1 MTPDLVCLVL
11 LPRLAAA
18 ATRRADRNKTAC
30 FTYTPHSNH
39 TSMGNVLSAQKRENN
54 KRKLAAASK
63 QKHIQKK
70 QAPASSTA
78 PLEAP
83 QKPKGLAI

>member
-18 ATRRADRNKTAC
+18 ATRRTDRNKTAR
-30 FTYTPHSNH
+30 FTYTHSNH

-54 KRKLAAASK
+54 KWKLAAASK

>member
-1 MTPDLVCLVL
+1 
-11 LPRLAAA
+11 
-18 ATRRADRNKTAC
+18 
-30 FTYTPHSNH
+30 
-39 TSMGNVLSAQKRENN
+39 MGNVLSAQKRENN
-54 KRKLAAASK
+54 KWKLAAASK

-78 PLEAP
+78 ALGAP